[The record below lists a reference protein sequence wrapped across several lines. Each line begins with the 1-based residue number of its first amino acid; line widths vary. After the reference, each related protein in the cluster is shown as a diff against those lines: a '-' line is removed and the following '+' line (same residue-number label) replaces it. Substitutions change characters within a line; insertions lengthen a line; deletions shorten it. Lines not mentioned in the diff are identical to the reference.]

1 MLEPMT
7 TSKHSLLRGSCIV
20 PSKTNAISKEH
31 GTESHSPVAVAVK
44 LLIAVNV
51 LAAVDGCSQGKI
63 TFLIKDKGVTT
74 GK

>member
-44 LLIAVNV
+44 LLIAVKLTV
-51 LAAVDGCSQGKI
+51 VHKGK
-63 TFLIKDKGVTT
+63 
-74 GK
+74 